1 MNIFSENIEVLPR
14 ELLLNRYKELEKYTA
29 YLQTK
34 VNEYEKSLNVE
45 IILRQLTP
53 QVKFFSDISS
63 PRTIEKIIIPE
74 RKFWVDSAYVQ
85 EAKESI
91 NKYLRGNR

>member
-45 IILRQLTP
+45 IILRQKTP
-53 QVKFFSDISS
+53 QAKFFGDISS
-63 PRTIEKIIIPE
+63 PRATETITIPE
-74 RKFWVDSAYVQ
+74 RKFWVDSIYAQ
-85 EAKESI
+85 DAKESI
-91 NKYLRGNR
+91 NKYLGGNR